1 MTGFHERA
9 KMREN
14 ISHGCKAMRGKA
26 PGRVACL
33 EFAEGEKRT
42 AITTDRAVEEIHIF
56 LKIICRKQD
65 SMWQNLIIVI
75 ADEVSAMIDH
85 AMKEIPAAALLY
97 YYI

>member
-1 MTGFHERA
+1 M
-9 KMREN
+9 EN
-14 ISHGCKAMRGKA
+14 YRNLWLIA
-26 PGRVACL
+26 PF
-33 EFAEGEKRT
+33 EFYL
-42 AITTDRAVEEIHIF
+42 HIF

-97 YYI
+97 LLYYYREISNLLFVAINGTI

>member
-1 MTGFHERA
+1 MLSAWHGYLMYVKYNEL
-9 KMREN
+9 KIVIVEKNQEN
-14 ISHGCKAMRGKA
+14 
-26 PGRVACL
+26 VL
-33 EFAEGEKRT
+33 L
-42 AITTDRAVEEIHIF
+42 F

>member
-42 AITTDRAVEEIHIF
+42 AITTD
-56 LKIICRKQD
+56 
-65 SMWQNLIIVI
+65 LIIVI

-85 AMKEIPAAALLY
+85 AMKENPAAALLY
-97 YYI
+97 LLYYYREISNLLFVAINGTI